1 MQDKAASVSIEA
13 RQVAEAQEAR
23 ERRSRWSWVQ
33 ASAWTDRMLAA
44 LENGVKGDVWFSLID
59 KVYNPKNLWAAW
71 CASARNGGSAGV
83 DGITIEQYERDAEAN
98 IGWLS
103 EELKLGTYQPK
114 AIRRT
119 YIPKADG
126 TQRPLGI
133 PTVRDRIVQGAIR
146 QVIEP
151 IFEKQFAAQSYGFR
165 PGRSCR
171 DALRRVQQ
179 LMNEEHHYVV
189 DADFKSYFDTIPHRR
204 LMAELQ
210 KHVADGRVLK
220 LIQSFL
226 DAKVMEG
233 TEQWAAG
240 APQGAVLSPLL
251 SNIYLNPLDHQMA
264 QAGYQ
269 MVRYADDFVILCK
282 TKEQAQAALEAVA
295 AWTAQAG
302 LTLHPT
308 KTRIVDSRVEAFEF
322 LGYRFERGRRFPR
335 DKSMGKMRDTIRAKT
350 RRTEGRSLRVIIADV
365 NRTMRGWFGYF
376 KHSYRTVF
384 PSVDGWIRGRLR
396 SILRKRHKQP
406 GKARGADHQRWPNAY
421 FVEQGLYALNEAF
434 ARECQSVKAAH

>member
-1 MQDKAASVSIEA
+1 MQNKPTTVPPAAKQVGEVRARWAWTETSV
-13 RQVAEAQEAR
+13 
-23 ERRSRWSWVQ
+23 
-33 ASAWTDRMLAA
+33 WTDRMLAA

-59 KVYNPKNLWAAW
+59 KVYNTGNLWAAW
-71 CASARNGGSAGV
+71 IASARNGGSAGV
-83 DGITIEQYERDAEAN
+83 DEITIEQFEREVESN
-98 IGWLS
+98 LGRLS
-103 EELKLGTYQPK
+103 EQLKLGTYQPK
-114 AIRRT
+114 AIRRA

-133 PTVRDRIVQGAIR
+133 PTVVDRIAQGAVR

-179 LMNEEHHYVV
+179 LLSEGHHYVV
-189 DADFKSYFDTIPHRR
+189 DADLKSYFDSIPHRR
-204 LMAELQ
+204 LMEQ
-210 KHVADGRVLK
+210 VQRRVADGRVLK

-233 TEQWAAG
+233 TEQWTPAAG

-251 SNIYLNPLDHQMA
+251 SNIYLDPLDHQMA
-264 QAGYQ
+264 AAGHQ

-282 TKEQAQAALEAVA
+282 TKEQARAALDGVA
-295 AWTAQAG
+295 TWTAQAG

-308 KTRIVDSRVEAFEF
+308 KTRIVDSRALPFEF

-335 DKSMGKMRDTIRAKT
+335 DKSMMKLRDTIRAKT
-350 RRTEGRSLRVIIADV
+350 GRSDGRMLRVIIADV
-365 NRTMRGWFGYF
+365 NRTLRGWFGYF
-376 KHSYRTVF
+376 KHSYRHVF
-384 PSVDGWIRGRLR
+384 LRVDKWVRGRLR
-396 SILRKRHKQP
+396 SLLRKRHKHR
-406 GKARGADHQRWPNAY
+406 GMARWSDQQRWTNAY
-421 FVEQGLYALNEAF
+421 FAGQGLISLKQAHAQ
-434 ARECQSVKAAH
+434 ARQSVKAAH